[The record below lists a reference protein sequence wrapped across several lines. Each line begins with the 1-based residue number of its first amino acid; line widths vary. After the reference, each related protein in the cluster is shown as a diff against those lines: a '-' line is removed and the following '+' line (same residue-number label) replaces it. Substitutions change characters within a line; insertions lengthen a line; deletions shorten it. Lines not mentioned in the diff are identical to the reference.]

1 MPSWCGTPTGACKYN
16 KRHRTGLHCS
26 CTTGCETWDVLA
38 TLRPVTVEH
47 LGQCADPIASL
58 GMDWRGPWSI
68 IPVSVSVN
76 AVHVTQFIE
85 LEAAYTVHWREHEA
99 CMMTLQQD
107 EGPPED
113 KLWISYQLCGLPR
126 TATGCR
132 ASVVL
137 PPSFTRA
144 TTARGR
150 HEDNRLSTGN
160 FSFIHIMHMH

>member
-1 MPSWCGTPTGACKYN
+1 MEVGSLE
-16 KRHRTGLHCS
+16 HHS
-26 CTTGCETWDVLA
+26 CICTD
-38 TLRPVTVEH
+38 
-47 LGQCADPIASL
+47 
-58 GMDWRGPWSI
+58 
-68 IPVSVSVN
+68 VSVN
-76 AVHVTQFIE
+76 PVHVTQFIE

-113 KLWISYQLCGLPR
+113 KLWISYQLCGLPS
-126 TATGCR
+126 TASCR
-132 ASVVL
+132 AFVVL

-160 FSFIHIMHMH
+160 FSVIHIMHMH